1 MVFIVSDQRIA
12 TENFEKGKIYK
23 VVFLD
28 ESIFYGVCIGIGSNF
43 VMLSGNISGYLFPL
57 TMETASQVESIDLYT
72 PVEPEPPVPPLTNL
86 LQYQTGLPPFTFN
99 TIAADLFSWYIKGN
113 MQQSGTPTPS
123 APIYP
128 TECGTLVT
136 EGTYSGQYEIPVQC
150 NDIISSIYTDE
161 PIRKI
166 GEYTD
171 YKSESVEYRVV
182 KKLVMTGAEDI
193 IFASV
198 TQGNL
203 LRYQTSEK
211 LGIEGNIV
219 GICSHYPVVARTN
232 RANKTLSGNSGLTL
246 MQFDFIDNDYNDS
259 TAFKTFLQE
268 QYVGGTP
275 VTILYVLAT
284 PKTTAISAASIIT
297 DIGDNTLSVL
307 TEAQPSE
314 MQIVYKIA
322 DR

>member
-28 ESIFYGVCIGIGSNF
+28 EFIFYGVCLGIGSNF
-43 VMLSGNISGYLFPL
+43 VMLSGNISGYYLFTL

-72 PVEPEPPVPPLTNL
+72 PVEPEPPVPPMTNL
-86 LQYQTGLPPFTFN
+86 LQYQTGLPPFTFD
-99 TIAADLFSWYIKGN
+99 TTAADLFSWYIKGN

-136 EGTYSGQYEIPVQC
+136 EGTYSGEYEIPVQC
-150 NDIISSIYTDE
+150 NDILSSIYTAE
-161 PIRKI
+161 PLRKI
-166 GEYTD
+166 GDYTD
-171 YKSESVEYRVV
+171 KKSESVEYKVI
-182 KKLVMTGAEDI
+182 KKLVLTGQE
-193 IFASV
+193 
-198 TQGNL
+198 TW
-203 LRYQTSEK
+203 
-211 LGIEGNIV
+211 NISGSGTAARFYIPV
-219 GICSHYPVVARTN
+219 SDAIGSSPLICSHFVNGTQTTPGNCEITASKNLVFN
-232 RANKTLSGNSGLTL
+232 NSGIATVTL
-246 MQFDFIDNDYNDS
+246 DWKAY
-259 TAFKTFLQE
+259 LQQ
-268 QYVGGTP
+268 QYANGTP
-275 VTILYVLAT
+275 VTVWYVLAT
-284 PKTTAISAASIIT
+284 PTTTAISAPSIIT

-314 MQIVYKIA
+314 MQVVYKIA